1 MEKKKVVAKKPAV
14 KKEAKKPVKVD
25 LNNKLTEIAE
35 FIDKTIREERNKQL
49 STVACARLGKVKQDL
64 LFIARNII
72 N

>member
-1 MEKKKVVAKKPAV
+1 MEKKKVVAKKPVV
-14 KKEAKKPVKVD
+14 KKEAKKSVKVD
-25 LNNKLTEIAE
+25 LYNKLTEIAD
-35 FIDKTIREERNKQL
+35 FIDKTIKEERNKQL

>member
-1 MEKKKVVAKKPAV
+1 MEKKKVVAKKPVV

-25 LNNKLTEIAE
+25 LNNKLTEIAD
-35 FIDKTIREERNKQL
+35 FIDKTIKEERNKQL
-49 STVACARLGKVKQDL
+49 STVACARLGKVKQYL

>member
-35 FIDKTIREERNKQL
+35 FIDKTIREERNKEL

-64 LFIARNII
+64 MFIARNII